1 MKVLLRAYFP
11 VLAFGALIG
20 LVVTF
25 LPSQPDDR
33 DDDSTSGFEL
43 PEADEVGDEAP
54 STAAT
59 APAVD
64 DDVVFD
70 GSEFDFMVRR
80 PLDDCYR
87 KQAGFDSCPHR
98 FEGDNQGET
107 YRGVTGD
114 KITVVWYEPARGDQV
129 DAVLSE
135 SDAATTGE
143 EIRSL
148 IDAWNAFGNNA
159 YGFYGREVEIIY
171 MQGPGRSA
179 DPAAMQ
185 ADATTIAL
193 ELEAFAVVAES
204 APRSFFD
211 ELSRRGVVNVT
222 LLSQFGA
229 GYYDASAPYHWGLLP
244 DGDLVLDHLAEYWC
258 NRLADRPAAFAG
270 DDELRG
276 QNRKLGVIVSESSQA
291 GTSLRGK
298 IEEGCGSEVARIVEY
313 GGDMS
318 SVVLQ
323 STNLIVQLRD
333 AGVTTVTCLCDVVS
347 PIFFTGAATS
357 QEWFPEWLHNGL
369 SAIDSRTAGRLY
381 DQEQWANS
389 FGPSALGVPGP
400 VAQSAGWQAFFAECP
415 GCSAETVRGSA
426 YLYSMLS
433 VLYGGIEAAGPV
445 LDADSFGE
453 GLADP
458 VYFPPKQSPEE
469 AAISYGTGGVSPF
482 TAIDD
487 FMEIWWDP
495 DRVGPDGEVGTTVF
509 VDGGRRYAL
518 TEWPDTDPVAF
529 LDDGS
534 PQPGPDPD
542 L

>member
-1 MKVLLRAYFP
+1 VKVPVRAYFP
-11 VLAFGALIG
+11 VLVFVAAIG
-20 LVVTF
+20 VVLAF
-25 LPSQPDDR
+25 LPSRSDDR
-33 DDDSTSGFEL
+33 DPDPTDGFEL
-43 PEADEVGDEAP
+43 PEADGVGDEAP
-54 STAAT
+54 ATAAG
-59 APAVD
+59 ALPVD

-70 GSEFDFMVRR
+70 GSEFGFTVRR

-114 KITVVWYEPARGDQV
+114 KITVVWYEPERGAQV
-129 DAVLSE
+129 DAALSE
-135 SDAATTGE
+135 SDAATSGA

-148 IDAWNAFGNNA
+148 IDAWNTFGNNA
-159 YGFYGREVEIIY
+159 YGFYGREIEIIY

-179 DPAAMQ
+179 DPAEMQ
-185 ADATTIAL
+185 ADATTVAL

-211 ELSRRGVVNVT
+211 ELSRRGVVNIS

-229 GYYDASAPYHWGLLP
+229 AYYDASAPYHWGLLP
-244 DGDLVLDHLAEYWC
+244 DGDLALDHLAEYWC
-258 NRLADRPAAFAG
+258 KRLADQPAVFAG

-276 QNRKLGVIVSESSQA
+276 QTRKLGVIVGESSEA
-291 GTSLRGK
+291 GTSLSKK
-298 IEEGCGSEVARIVEY
+298 IEEGCGGEVARIVEY

-347 PIFFTGAATS
+347 PIFFTDAATA
-357 QEWFPEWLHNGL
+357 QAWFPEWLHNGL

-389 FGPSALGVPGP
+389 FGPSALSLPGP
-400 VAQSAGWQAFFAECP
+400 IAQSAGWKAFFAECP
-415 GCSAETVRGSA
+415 DCPAEIVRGSA

-445 LDADSFGE
+445 LNPVSFGE

-495 DRVGPDGEVGTTVF
+495 DRVGPDGERGTTVF

-518 TEWPDTDPVAF
+518 TEWPDTDPVVF
-529 LDDGS
+529 RDDRS
-534 PQPGPDPD
+534 PQPDTDPD
-542 L
+542 R